1 MALPSWAK
9 QSITR
14 VRPGT
19 TTSRGSTVPD
29 WNNTETAVISGCSV
43 QPASTGLSQ
52 DGRVLGISE
61 GLTIYLPPGSD
72 VQEGDRIVYEGKLYT
87 INGEPKVWQSP
98 TGLVSNMQINVE
110 RWSG

>member
-1 MALPSWAK
+1 MALPSWCS

-19 TTSRGSTVPD
+19 TTSRGSTIPD
-29 WNNTETAVISGCSV
+29 WTNTSTAVISGCSV

-52 DGRVLGISE
+52 DGRVLGINE
-61 GLTIYLPPGSD
+61 GLTIYMPPGSD
-72 VQEGDRIVYEGKLYT
+72 VQAGDRIIYQGKLYT
-87 INGEPKVWQSP
+87 IKGEPKTWQSP
-98 TGLVSNMQINVE
+98 TGAVSSTQISVE